1 MSCKNVNQIMAN
13 HHDKHLKISFV
24 TVHNR
29 INVEYERCKKKM
41 KKSSNASTTIKTTK
55 NNDNSLYSIE
65 IVFAIE
71 NGDFRSL

>member
-1 MSCKNVNQIMAN
+1 MQK
-13 HHDKHLKISFV
+13 
-24 TVHNR
+24 
-29 INVEYERCKKKM
+29 EEE

-71 NGDFRSL
+71 NGDFRSLWKINGQSVETSTYLSLA